1 MDEREYALRVI
12 WKDYSAVSKVNLIS
26 GEFIDLKGDSETAEF
41 SDIFAYLESPENLS
55 LVFAHDLHEYKNFI
69 NRSTMLGCVSNSSH
83 HTLNYRRNIN
93 GRYTWVCF
101 EVIRPKDFSLDNPYV
116 LFTRKDADEKI
127 CSERTA
133 VRDLSIDF
141 HKIIQLNLL
150 DDTYLIIK
158 VRAGE
163 HAHSQEAQ
171 IHFSS
176 WIAEMLSD
184 GTVHQDDKDVF
195 CRMTDIAYMK
205 KFFCERKGNLRV
217 RYRRWSNDQWRWV
230 VFEVIPSPDFNV
242 NNQIV
247 TAYIRDIEDEYSE
260 QMQHQKSIEKICFED
275 ALTGIQNRMS
285 YGQEISGL
293 KQMNTGSIGI
303 IYADLN
309 GLKYMNDTYGHSE
322 GDNYIKTFA
331 NFLRKAFRSSS
342 CYRIGGDEFVVIL
355 KDIPH
360 DVFEQR
366 VLSFEKS
373 TLDLEETSVAIGSC
387 WGCNP
392 SEIEFVVQNAEKQ
405 MYRVKQ
411 EFHRLNPEMKRL

>member
-12 WKDYSAVSKVNLIS
+12 WKDYSVVCKVNIIS
-26 GEFIDLKGDSETAEF
+26 GEFIELKATADTVEF
-41 SDIFAYLESPENLS
+41 SDVFAYLESPENLS
-55 LVFAHDLHEYKNFI
+55 QVFAHDLQEYRTFI
-69 NRSTMLGCVSNSSH
+69 DRSNMLGSVSNSSH
-83 HTLNYRRNIN
+83 HTLNYRRNVN

-141 HKIIQLNLL
+141 HKILQVNLQ
-150 DDTYLIIK
+150 DDTYLIVK

-163 HAHSQEAQ
+163 HAHSENAQ
-171 IHFSS
+171 IHLSA
-176 WIAEMLSD
+176 WLDEMLKE
-184 GTVHQDDKDVF
+184 GTIHDDDREVF
-195 CRMTDIAYMK
+195 CRMTGINYMR
-205 KFFCERKGNLRV
+205 KFFLERKGNLRV
-217 RYRRWSNDQWRWV
+217 RYRRRCNGQWRWV
-230 VFEVIPSPDFNV
+230 VFEVIPSPDFCEE
-242 NNQIV
+242 NQTV
-247 TAYIRDIEDEYSE
+247 TVYIRDIEEEYSE
-260 QMQHQKSIEKICFED
+260 QMLHQKSIEKICFED
-275 ALTGIQNRMS
+275 ALTGIQNRMA
-285 YGQEISGL
+285 YGQEISKL
-293 KQMNTGSIGI
+293 KQQNTGAIGI

-309 GLKYMNDTYGHSE
+309 GLKYMNDNFGHSE
-322 GDNYIKTFA
+322 GDNYIRTFS

-355 KDIPH
+355 KDIPY

-366 VLSFEKS
+366 VFSFEKS
-373 TLDLEETSVAIGSC
+373 TLDLEEISVSIGSC

-392 SEIEFVVQNAEKQ
+392 SEIDSVIQVAEKQ
-405 MYRVKQ
+405 MYCVKQ